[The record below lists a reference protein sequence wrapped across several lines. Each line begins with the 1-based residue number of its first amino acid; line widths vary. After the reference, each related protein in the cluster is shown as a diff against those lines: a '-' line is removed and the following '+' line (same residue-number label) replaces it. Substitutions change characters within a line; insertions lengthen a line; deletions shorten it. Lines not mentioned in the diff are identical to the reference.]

1 MIISLKNVKF
11 EMHQNIVITFKI
23 KKSSC
28 VNENLGKHNP
38 QVRKVWPILVT

>member
-11 EMHQNIVITFKI
+11 EMHQNTVITLKI
-23 KKSSC
+23 KKFGC
-28 VNENLGKHNP
+28 VKENLGKHNP